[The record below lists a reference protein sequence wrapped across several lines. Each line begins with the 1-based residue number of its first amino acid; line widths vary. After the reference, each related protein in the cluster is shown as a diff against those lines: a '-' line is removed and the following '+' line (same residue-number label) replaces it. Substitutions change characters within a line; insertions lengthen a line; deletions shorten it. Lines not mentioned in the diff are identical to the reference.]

1 LWLYRRVVF
10 GDVTNDNVRSLKDI
24 NKFEV
29 MTLLPLLILTI
40 VLGIFPNIILDTIS
54 TSVENVVTIYNS
66 KISLLNQTNIK

>member
-1 LWLYRRVVF
+1 
-10 GDVTNDNVRSLKDI
+10 
-24 NKFEV
+24 